1 MLKTSLLSFLFMFTA
16 CDLFADVAI
25 NEQSILFPNAL
36 PNPKLEYGPATLKG
50 KISGSLSQI
59 DSIKKFTKITVSNP
73 AKSYYTYEMP
83 IEKDGTFEFSI
94 PVLGISNITINSP
107 LFLAN
112 AFLFPN
118 KETKVNVCFNSVS
131 DPVVTIECPIE
142 LTQYDFNTMG
152 KALGEII
159 FNIPDIYYNVD
170 TIIEPWKYLEAYFAR
185 LQKIDKS
192 ILQIDSLSD
201 NSKFMIHQVIW
212 GISYDLELSK
222 YDENTRKKYL
232 KKHETLDNFKNIPIK
247 HSDYQFLK
255 VFDLN
260 NPKSLYSFS
269 NSEMMKNILSDS
281 ILNVPD
287 IGSMPLDKWQI
298 LTRSIFN
305 DLIGNDNLFFIDL
318 LTLNAFSMQIEN
330 SKPLS
335 NQQIKDIESYFS
347 SGNLATFLIDENL
360 DLLKTLNNN
369 AKTHP
374 LVINETPK
382 SEKGDLLTNILKKY
396 KGKVVFIDFW
406 ATWCG
411 PCLEGLQI
419 SKPVKSEYDDKDVV
433 FVYITDTSSPKKMW
447 ENKIQQIGGEH
458 YYLTEEKKVEIMD
471 QYNFSSIPNY
481 MIYDKQGNLIHQK
494 SGALS
499 SSTMKEWIDEA
510 LKTSDLK

>member
-1 MLKTSLLSFLFMFTA
+1 MLKTSFLSFFLLVTT
-16 CDLFADVAI
+16 CNLFANVVI
-25 NEQSILFPNAL
+25 NEQSVAFPNAL
-36 PNPKLEYGPATLKG
+36 PNPKLEYGPVTIKG
-50 KISGSLSQI
+50 KISGNFSQI
-59 DSIKKFTKITVSNP
+59 DSIKDFTKITVTNP
-73 AKSYYTYEMP
+73 AKSSNTYEMP
-83 IEKDGTFEFSI
+83 IEKDGSFEFSI
-94 PVLGISNITINSP
+94 PVLGISNIIIKSP
-107 LFLAN
+107 FFLAN

-118 KETKVNVCFNSVS
+118 KETKVDVYFNSFS

-142 LTQYDFNTMG
+142 LTQYDFKTIG

-159 FNIPDIYYNVD
+159 FNIPGIDYNVD
-170 TIIEPWKYLEAYFAR
+170 TIIEPQKYLEACFAR
-185 LQKIDKS
+185 LQKSDQS
-192 ILQIDSLSD
+192 IQQFDTLSD

-212 GISYDLELSK
+212 GMSYDMNLSK
-222 YDENTRKKYL
+222 YDEKTSAKYL
-232 KKHETLDNFKNIPIK
+232 RKHKNLVDFKNIPIK

-269 NSEMMKNILSDS
+269 NSVMMKNILSDS
-281 ILNVPD
+281 VLNVPD
-287 IGSMPLDKWQI
+287 IGSLSLDKWQVV
-298 LTRSIFN
+298 TRGVFN
-305 DLIGNDNLFFIDL
+305 DLIGYDNKFFIDL

-335 NQQIKDIESYFS
+335 KQQIKDIESYFTR
-347 SGNLATFLIDENL
+347 GNLANFLIDENI

-369 AKTHP
+369 AKFHP

-382 SEKGDLLTNILKKY
+382 SEEGQLLPDILKKY

-419 SKPVKSEYDDKDVV
+419 SKPVKSEYNDKDVV

-494 SGALS
+494 SGVLS
-499 SSTMKEWIDEA
+499 SNTIKEWIVEA
-510 LKTSDLK
+510 LRISDLK